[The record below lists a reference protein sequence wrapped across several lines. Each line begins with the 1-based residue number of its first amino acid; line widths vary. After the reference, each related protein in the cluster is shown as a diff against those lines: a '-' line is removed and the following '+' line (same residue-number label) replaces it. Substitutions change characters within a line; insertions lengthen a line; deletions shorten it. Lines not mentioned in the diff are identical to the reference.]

1 MTTTHNADLSPSVQI
16 ANSQVYEEFITLRP
30 VPALPDAHE
39 FLIRSRLDSAKD
51 PQALQTR
58 HCIVLT
64 RDALVRIHR
73 YLGEYLQ
80 SQATEEVLA
89 SS

>member
-1 MTTTHNADLSPSVQI
+1 MTTTPNTDLVHSVQI
-16 ANSQVYEEFITLRP
+16 ADSQVYEEFITLRP
-30 VPALPDAHE
+30 VQVLPDAHE

-80 SQATEEVLA
+80 AQAPEEVLA